1 MPKAIT
7 VIFSLAPPPP
17 LDLVCGGG
25 GGGRL
30 GAQRE
35 DPTFFP
41 LKTRERKMSP
51 CPKKRKGKGGICIL
65 SSFLVFFPF
74 QRRPYCTKLLCIYSP
89 ELIQCQFLN
98 KKMYINYFLFHQ
110 TLNSISAEKNST
122 IIFPLPIDF
131 ITHFLGKGSSSSSNS
146 PSSPPPPPSAPPPSK
161 ATHSRYAQNE
171 IR

>member
-51 CPKKRKGKGGICIL
+51 CPKKRKGKGGICISSGVFL
-65 SSFLVFFPF
+65 PFSSSFFSNGDLAAL
-74 QRRPYCTKLLCIYSP
+74 YCSIFILLR
-89 ELIQCQFLN
+89 
-98 KKMYINYFLFHQ
+98 
-110 TLNSISAEKNST
+110 
-122 IIFPLPIDF
+122 
-131 ITHFLGKGSSSSSNS
+131 SSSDKFRTKRCINV
-146 PSSPPPPPSAPPPSK
+146 
-161 ATHSRYAQNE
+161 
-171 IR
+171 